1 MYAIDTAEAIRKL
14 TAADMPEAQ
23 ARVIVDTFKHPDAEI
38 ATKTDLEALRQE
50 ITGLKQELKAD
61 IKGLKQELRQEFGKE
76 LETGI
81 NGLRQELKAD
91 IEALRQEI
99 KADSRELRAEFRTEL
114 KWIKWAI
121 GANLGFTLL
130 IVLKLVFF

>member
-23 ARVIVDTFKHPDAEI
+23 ARVIVDTFKHPDAEV
-38 ATKTDLEALRQE
+38 ATKTDLETS
-50 ITGLKQELKAD
+50 INGLKQELKAD
-61 IKGLKQELRQEFGKE
+61 NKALRQEF
-76 LETGI
+76 
-81 NGLRQELKAD
+81 KAD
-91 IEALRQEI
+91 IG
-99 KADSRELRAEFRTEL
+99 ELRAEFRTEL

-121 GANLGFTLL
+121 GANLSFTLL

>member
-23 ARVIVDTFKHPDAEI
+23 ARVIVDTFKHPDAEV
-38 ATKTDLEALRQE
+38 ATKTDLETS
-50 ITGLKQELKAD
+50 INGLKQELKAD
-61 IKGLKQELRQEFGKE
+61 NKALKQELRQEFGKD

-81 NGLRQELKAD
+81 KGLKQEL
-91 IEALRQEI
+91 
-99 KADSRELRAEFRTEL
+99 KADSRELGAEFRTEL

-130 IVLKLVFF
+130 TVLKLVFF

>member
-23 ARVIVDTFKHPDAEI
+23 ARVIVDTFKHPDAEV
-38 ATKTDLEALRQE
+38 ATKTDLETS
-50 ITGLKQELKAD
+50 INGLKQELKAD
-61 IKGLKQELRQEFGKE
+61 NKALKQELRQEFGKD

-81 NGLRQELKAD
+81 KGLKQEL
-91 IEALRQEI
+91 

-121 GANLGFTLL
+121 GANLSFTLL